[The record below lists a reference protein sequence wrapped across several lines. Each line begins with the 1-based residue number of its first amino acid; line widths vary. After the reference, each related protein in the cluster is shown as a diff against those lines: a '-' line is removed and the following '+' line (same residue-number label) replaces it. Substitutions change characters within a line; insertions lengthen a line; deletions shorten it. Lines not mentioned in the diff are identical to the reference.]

1 MRSGYQSPSHPF
13 LPSSQ
18 IGGIE
23 TEETVIDDNT
33 GPTFDTKNLENIENE
48 WLKKKKKTRGN
59 TLPFSLY
66 VVYRSNLLI
75 F

>member
-48 WLKKKKKTRGN
+48 
-59 TLPFSLY
+59 
-66 VVYRSNLLI
+66 
-75 F
+75 